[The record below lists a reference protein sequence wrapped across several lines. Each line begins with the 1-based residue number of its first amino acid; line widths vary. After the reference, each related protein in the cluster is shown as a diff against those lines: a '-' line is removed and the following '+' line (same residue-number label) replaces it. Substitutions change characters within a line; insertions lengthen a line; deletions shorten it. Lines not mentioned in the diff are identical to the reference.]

1 MCDMIVKAW
10 DYISEE
16 MVRHAFLVCGQSRS
30 STPED
35 ISCLKEGRVPHGV
48 LEKVKKMWSKP
59 FDAPLHITENDEED
73 IDELYRNEIVIE
85 DNWLWFTK
93 SFTNE

>member
-1 MCDMIVKAW
+1 MLTW
-10 DYISEE
+10 
-16 MVRHAFLVCGQSRS
+16 L
-30 STPED
+30 TPED
-35 ISCLKEGRVPHGV
+35 ISCLKEGRVAHGV

-59 FDAPLHITENDEED
+59 FDAPLHISENDEED